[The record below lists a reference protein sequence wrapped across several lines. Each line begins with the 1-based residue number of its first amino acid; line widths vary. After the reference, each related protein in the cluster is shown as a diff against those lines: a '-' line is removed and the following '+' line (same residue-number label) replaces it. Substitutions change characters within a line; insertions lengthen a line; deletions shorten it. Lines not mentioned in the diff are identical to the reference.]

1 MYNGQASTKG
11 AQGTQTEGIM
21 KTMFK
26 GLVALT
32 LAASALHGNA
42 APTQGSE
49 KQAPAMRIDLTA
61 RPDVKPLWKTAT
73 QVAQT
78 YPDCPTMMGNYC
90 PTVGARA
97 RCYWYAYQ
105 EPMVCICRPGNVW
118 ECQ

>member
-1 MYNGQASTKG
+1 
-11 AQGTQTEGIM
+11 M
-21 KTMFK
+21 KMMFK
-26 GLVALT
+26 AFVALT
-32 LAASALHGNA
+32 LVASALHGNA
-42 APTQGSE
+42 TPSQTSKQSTQ
-49 KQAPAMRIDLTA
+49 ATTRIDLTA

-73 QVAQT
+73 QVAQS